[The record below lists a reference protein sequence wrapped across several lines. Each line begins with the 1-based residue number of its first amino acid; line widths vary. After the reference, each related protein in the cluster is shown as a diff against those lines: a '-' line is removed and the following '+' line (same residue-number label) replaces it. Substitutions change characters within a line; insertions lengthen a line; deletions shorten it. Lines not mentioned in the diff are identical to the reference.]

1 MAVKVIDHGFK
12 NYVDAMKALNTKVV
26 AVGLFAEVGDSVLKK
41 GIYNEFGTK
50 DIPERSFLRST
61 FNKEYKKV
69 AKRFTQVVEG
79 INKKDYRVESK
90 LKLIGVEQV
99 GRVQKT
105 ITDMKTP
112 PNAPATIKKKG
123 VDNPLID
130 TGEMR
135 AKISSE
141 VR

>member
-1 MAVKVIDHGFK
+1 MVVKVIDHGFK

-26 AVGLFAEVGDSVLKK
+26 AVGLFPEVGDSVLKK

-69 AKRFTQVVEG
+69 ARRFTQIVEG
-79 INKKDYRVESK
+79 INKKDYSVMRK
-90 LKLIGVEQV
+90 LKLIGIEQA
-99 GRVQKT
+99 GQVQQT
-105 ITDMKTP
+105 ITDMKSP
-112 PNAPATIKKKG
+112 PNAASTIKKKG
-123 VDNPLID
+123 FDNPLIE

>member
-1 MAVKVIDHGFK
+1 MAVKIIDHGFK

-26 AVGLFAEVGDSVLKK
+26 AVGLFAKVGDSVLTK
-41 GIYNEFGTK
+41 GITNEFGTAK
-50 DIPERSFLRST
+50 IPERSFLRST

-69 AKRFTQVVEG
+69 ARRFTQIVEG
-79 INKKDYRVESK
+79 INKKDYRVQSK
-90 LKLIGVEQV
+90 LKEIGRDQV
-99 GRVQKT
+99 WAVQKM
-105 ITDMKTP
+105 IDDIKTP
-112 PNAPATIKKKG
+112 PNAQSTIKKKG
-123 VDNPLID
+123 SDNPLID

>member
-1 MAVKVIDHGFK
+1 MVVKVIDHGFK
-12 NYVDAMKALNTKVV
+12 NYVDAMKVLNTKVV
-26 AVGLFAEVGDSVLKK
+26 AVGLFANVGDSVLEK

-50 DIPERSFLRST
+50 NIPERSFLRST
-61 FNKEYKKV
+61 FNKEHKKI
-69 AKRFTQVVEG
+69 ARRFTQIVEG
-79 INKKDYRVESK
+79 INKKDYSVMRK
-90 LKLIGVEQV
+90 LKLIGVEQA
-99 GRVQKT
+99 GQVQQT
-105 ITDMKTP
+105 ITDMKSP
-112 PNAPATIKKKG
+112 PNAPSTIRKKG